1 MCVCVFMCMW
11 QRAPEILCCVQGT
24 HAGSPK
30 VPLCACP
37 DYALRIGNV
46 ANVKM
51 CQCVRRASRAC
62 EADFIVWFTH
72 FARSMHS
79 G

>member
-1 MCVCVFMCMW
+1 MHACSYVRTVNTCVLYKICVYVCVSVCGCMCVW

-46 ANVKM
+46 
-51 CQCVRRASRAC
+51 
-62 EADFIVWFTH
+62 ET
-72 FARSMHS
+72 
-79 G
+79 

>member
-1 MCVCVFMCMW
+1 MYASSYVRTVNTCVLYKIGVFVCVCMW
-11 QRAPEILCCVQGT
+11 QRAPEISCCVQGT

-46 ANVKM
+46 EK
-51 CQCVRRASRAC
+51 
-62 EADFIVWFTH
+62 
-72 FARSMHS
+72 
-79 G
+79 